1 MILVITNKKDVHP
14 TPVIDI
20 LNRRNIPVFRLN
32 TECLLTDYEFTWWN
46 TAGPSRLII
55 KNKQNGL
62 IFDDDECTSIWDRR
76 PELPKE
82 LPFEGSSAVNKHN
95 LEEAAGF
102 LRFLRSYIST
112 CIPSIG
118 SILYD
123 DYASSKME
131 QLAIAE
137 FLGLKVPG
145 TCFSNRQE
153 EVLAMARR
161 YQEIVL
167 KPIASD
173 GIREDDKDSEYVFYT
188 QKVTQQDIE
197 NAPKEAF
204 TQTVTFVQEY
214 IPKAF
219 ELRVTVVAKKVFA
232 CKIESQHLAHDE
244 GKVDWRQGYEH
255 GLRYEPYDLPDDLS
269 EKCIKF
275 LDRMRL
281 NFGAFDFI
289 VTPSGEY
296 VFLECNP
303 NGQWLWIEMETGL
316 KISEAIADALET
328 GNGLKLY

>member
-1 MILVITNKKDVHP
+1 MILIITNKEDVHP

-20 LNRRNIPVFRLN
+20 LNKRNIPVFRLN
-32 TECLLTDYEFTWWN
+32 TECLLTDYEFCWWN
-46 TAGPSRLII
+46 NPVMTQFCII
-55 KNKQNGL
+55 NKQTGL
-62 IFDDDECTSIWDRR
+62 SLDDKNLDRVWDRR
-76 PELPKE
+76 LETPKK
-82 LPFEGSSAVNKHN
+82 LPFQGSEAVNKHN

-102 LRFLRSYIST
+102 LRFLRSYISS
-112 CIPSIG
+112 IPSIG
-118 SILYD
+118 SILFD
-123 DYASSKME
+123 EYASSKME
-131 QLAIAE
+131 QIALAI
-137 FLGLKVPG
+137 FVGFKVPD

-153 EVLAMARR
+153 DILTMEKDH
-161 YQEIVL
+161 QELVL

-173 GIREDDKDSEYVFYT
+173 GIWEDGKDLEYVFYT
-188 QKVTQQDIE
+188 QKVLRQDIA

-204 TQTVTFVQEY
+204 TQTVSYVQEY

-232 CKIESQHLAHDE
+232 CKIESQHLADNE
-244 GKVDWRQGYEH
+244 GKVDWRQGYDH
-255 GLRYEPYDLPDDLS
+255 GLRYEPFDLPDDIS

-275 LDRMRL
+275 LEKMRL

-328 GNGLKLY
+328 GKGVTVY